1 MVVRSIRCS
10 RMCDLSNA
18 GHHQATEIF
27 SRRGYP
33 LVAALVNGIVSGHL
47 CGYASTL
54 VDVRDEK
61 VQR

>member
-1 MVVRSIRCS
+1 
-10 RMCDLSNA
+10 MCDLSNA
-18 GHHQATEIF
+18 CHHQATEIF